1 MLLKLNTVDQY
12 GVAVSRQRCF
22 KYVCRTSMLGNR
34 RKCVYDACKK
44 VTKDLREFPNLGRVC
59 FVGLFLSSF
68 SLAYQRW
75 MILTQEIRS
84 HGIVNML

>member
-1 MLLKLNTVDQY
+1 MLSRLTTVDEC
-12 GVAVSRQRCF
+12 GEAVSRQWCF
-22 KYVCRTSMLGNR
+22 KYVCGAFIFGNM
-34 RKCVYDACKK
+34 RKRVYDACKK

-75 MILTQEIRS
+75 MVLT
-84 HGIVNML
+84 